1 MRKIKILEKEK
12 MHNLYK
18 ELIKEEQV
26 VDFKTKMIKL
36 QHILSNMFESKRE
49 GMMAKMLEANM
60 TPAEEAEMVERQI
73 ESKLDNN
80 NVIRFHEE
88 VSLSKGKMTLT

>member
-36 QHILSNMFESKRE
+36 
-49 GMMAKMLEANM
+49 
-60 TPAEEAEMVERQI
+60 
-73 ESKLDNN
+73 
-80 NVIRFHEE
+80 
-88 VSLSKGKMTLT
+88 